1 MMTLGNMRE
10 NERVGWPIVIVT
22 VWILI
27 AALPAIAQTERW
39 PSLEEIIKVTR
50 EAFRT
55 AKNKD
60 QVESVKLW
68 CRDGVDSLSHNEKM
82 GLLREGDRLINAGKM
97 VEADRPYLRSSKRS
111 MTRMTNTSKKNDDP
125 REHARK
131 WCAHSRSTPV
141 RGMVTC

>member
-1 MMTLGNMRE
+1 MFGTAMMTLGNMRE

-97 VEADRPYLRSSKRS
+97 VEAVDILEKL
-111 MTRMTNTSKKNDDP
+111 KAIDDANDKLASAVCKPDV
-125 REHARK
+125 EEK
-131 WCAHSRSTPV
+131 
-141 RGMVTC
+141 

>member
-68 CRDGVDSLSHNEKM
+68 CSDGVASLSHNEKM

-97 VEADRPYLRSSKRS
+97 VEAVDILEKL
-111 MTRMTNTSKKNDDP
+111 KAIDDANDKLASAVCKPDV
-125 REHARK
+125 EEK
-131 WCAHSRSTPV
+131 
-141 RGMVTC
+141 

>member
-1 MMTLGNMRE
+1 MMTLANMRE

-97 VEADRPYLRSSKRS
+97 VEAVDILEKL
-111 MTRMTNTSKKNDDP
+111 KAIDDANDKLASAVCKPDV
-125 REHARK
+125 EEK
-131 WCAHSRSTPV
+131 
-141 RGMVTC
+141 

>member
-97 VEADRPYLRSSKRS
+97 VEAVDILEKL
-111 MTRMTNTSKKNDDP
+111 KAIDDANDKLASAVCKPDV
-125 REHARK
+125 EEK
-131 WCAHSRSTPV
+131 
-141 RGMVTC
+141 